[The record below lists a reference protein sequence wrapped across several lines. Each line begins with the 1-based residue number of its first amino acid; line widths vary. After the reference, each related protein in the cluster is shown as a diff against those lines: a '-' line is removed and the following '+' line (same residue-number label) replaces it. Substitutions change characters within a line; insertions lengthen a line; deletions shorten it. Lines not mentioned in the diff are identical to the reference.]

1 MVKLWPLL
9 ALEPTVVNSL
19 SLLKAEG
26 EMEVTVGIKTKREVK
41 LVYKLVFGELTLI
54 LKDCGD
60 RPKVV
65 NGNYI
70 QPSKD
75 EAYIDQDELELQCRK
90 RL

>member
-9 ALEPTVVNSL
+9 ALEPTIVNSL

-26 EMEVTVGIKTKREVK
+26 EMEATVGVKTKRKVK
-41 LVYKLVFGELTLI
+41 LVFKSSDNWNLI
-54 LKDCGD
+54 FQDCGD
-60 RPKVV
+60 RPKVK

-90 RL
+90 RW

>member
-41 LVYKLVFGELTLI
+41 LV
-54 LKDCGD
+54 
-60 RPKVV
+60 
-65 NGNYI
+65 
-70 QPSKD
+70 
-75 EAYIDQDELELQCRK
+75 LEYSEN
-90 RL
+90 